1 MSELATKPVKPID
14 GQYRTQNPEMRVVR
28 FYRSG
33 STTDPESTA
42 IVTKIDKMDRGILDL
57 LVLSGGR
64 SMLPIKSV
72 RHAEDAFFEYMPDAR
87 KNGVWDYLEIDR
99 PTKKPE
105 PKVKPKTETKA
116 N

>member
-1 MSELATKPVKPID
+1 MSELVKPVVKPID
-14 GQYRTQNPEMRVVR
+14 GQYRTANPEFRMVR
-28 FYRSG
+28 FYKTG
-33 STTDPESTA
+33 STSDNENTA
-42 IVTKIDKMDRGILDL
+42 IVTKIDPMDRGILDL
-57 LVLSGGR
+57 LVVAGGR

-72 RHAEDAFFEYMPDAR
+72 RHADDSFFEYMPDAR

>member
-14 GQYRTQNPEMRVVR
+14 GQYRTQNPEMRIVR

-33 STTDPESTA
+33 STSDNENTA
-42 IVTKIDKMDRGILDL
+42 IVTKIDPMDRGILDL
-57 LVLSGGR
+57 LVVAGGR

-105 PKVKPKTETKA
+105 VKPKAKA
-116 N
+116 D

>member
-1 MSELATKPVKPID
+1 MSELVKPVVKPID
-14 GQYRTQNPEMRVVR
+14 GQYRTANPEFRMVR

-105 PKVKPKTETKA
+105 VKPKAKA
-116 N
+116 D